1 MQNVLCASRL
11 SPSNFIIPLGVR
23 TRPELR
29 ACFDRRLRAFDVDVE
44 LVESVGTSSFV
55 STTAIGRASCFP
67 SARPPPTSACLGR
80 RESALCAGVRVP
92 TGRPPLA
99 TVTTNTIPKIFI
111 DCDAVDE
118 EEERLARERERLAR
132 LAQAEAEAAARRR
145 RGRHS
150 KIVYVTPPALKLT
163 NEERQAC
170 PALDGTSGRDDATL
184 QPMG

>member
-1 MQNVLCASRL
+1 MTTPPVSKSCAGACMQNVLCASRL

-80 RESALCAGVRVP
+80 RESALSASRPRRHVKLRV
-92 TGRPPLA
+92 
-99 TVTTNTIPKIFI
+99 
-111 DCDAVDE
+111 
-118 EEERLARERERLAR
+118 ARE
-132 LAQAEAEAAARRR
+132 
-145 RGRHS
+145 
-150 KIVYVTPPALKLT
+150 T
-163 NEERQAC
+163 
-170 PALDGTSGRDDATL
+170 LDTRS
-184 QPMG
+184 QPE